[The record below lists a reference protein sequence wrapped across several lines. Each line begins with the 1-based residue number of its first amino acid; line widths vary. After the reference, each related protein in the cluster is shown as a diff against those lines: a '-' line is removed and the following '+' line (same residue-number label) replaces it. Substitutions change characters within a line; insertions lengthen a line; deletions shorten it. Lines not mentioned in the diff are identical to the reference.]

1 MFTLLQFDR
10 AEHAYLL
17 NIQDLLNR
25 VEHVR
30 VDCVRLTPG
39 GVSSLPVQ
47 QYGQENFIEAPCNA
61 LLTPLPAVGG
71 GHGTRSQHEI

>member
-1 MFTLLQFDR
+1 MFALLQLNR
-10 AEHAYLL
+10 TEHANLL
-17 NIQDLLNR
+17 NIQALLNLM
-25 VEHVR
+25 EHVR

-71 GHGTRSQHEI
+71 GHGTRPQHEI